1 MISNHGKF
9 WWKELATKDVE
20 ASKAFYKGV
29 IGWEYE
35 ALPTLGAAYA
45 LAKAPGA
52 EGPSAGM
59 LQMPTEWGDVSPH
72 WSLTSVS
79 TTSTPPWPMRK
90 PAAGRFSKNLSTSKM
105 LAVSRSSPI
114 PVGHVSV

>member
-72 WSLTSVS
+72 WVAYT
-79 TTSTPPWPMRK
+79 
-90 PAAGRFSKNLSTSKM
+90 N
-105 LAVSRSSPI
+105 
-114 PVGHVSV
+114 GH